1 MRIIISHIARDVESS
16 WAVSRFPST
25 IDRMTVDRR
34 NALAALA
41 AAGAI
46 WGLTVPMSKVALG
59 WLDPLW
65 LTVARFAVAAPVLAL
80 FARSHLRGAFAR
92 GPILLGVLFYGGVV
106 GLQNVGVHMTSVS
119 HGALILGAVP
129 AFVAIVALASGRGS
143 AGPLAWTGFAIAVG
157 GVMLI
162 AGAGG
167 NASPLGDGLVL
178 LSGAL
183 SALYVVAQP
192 SVLRDRDP
200 AAVTAVQMSAGALAV
215 LPFALLGEGFPPAT
229 VAPTLEQLTAFAALA
244 GLGSVVPFV
253 LYAYGQKRVAPEVA
267 GAFVNLE
274 PLVGAM
280 IGAFAFGDP
289 FGPTQLLG
297 ATAIVGGILMSV
309 EWRFGREAGLA
320 SPAP

>member
-1 MRIIISHIARDVESS
+1 
-16 WAVSRFPST
+16 
-25 IDRMTVDRR
+25 MTADRR

-65 LTVARFAVAAPVLAL
+65 LTVARFGVAAPVLAL
-80 FARSHLRGAFAR
+80 FARRHLRGALAR
-92 GPILLGVLFYGGVV
+92 GPILWGVLFYGAVV
-106 GLQNVGVHMTSVS
+106 GLQNIGVHMTSVS

-129 AFVAIVALASGRGS
+129 AFVAIAALASGRGS
-143 AGPLAWTGFAIAVG
+143 AGPVAWTGFAIAIG
-157 GVMLI
+157 GVVLI
-162 AGAGG
+162 AGDGG
-167 NASPLGDGLVL
+167 ASSPLGDGLVL

-192 SVLRDRDP
+192 TVLAGRDP
-200 AAVTAVQMSAGALAV
+200 AAVTAVQMAAGSLAV
-215 LPFALLGEGFPPAT
+215 LPFALLFEGFPPAT
-229 VAPTLEQLTAFAALA
+229 GAPTLDQLTAFAALA

-253 LYAYGQKRVAPEVA
+253 LYAYGQKRVEPEVA

-274 PLVGAM
+274 PLVGAA
-280 IGAFAFGDP
+280 IGAFAFHDP
-289 FGPTQLLG
+289 FGPTQLVG
-297 ATAIVGGILMSV
+297 ALAIVGGILLSV
-309 EWRFGREAGLA
+309 EWRVGREPGLA